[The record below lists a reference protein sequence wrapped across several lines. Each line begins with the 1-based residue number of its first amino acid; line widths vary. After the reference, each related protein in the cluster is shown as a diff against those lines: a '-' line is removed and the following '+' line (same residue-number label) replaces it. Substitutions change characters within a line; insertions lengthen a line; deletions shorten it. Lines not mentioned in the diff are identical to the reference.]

1 MELDLLP
8 KNLQDDHKVKEV
20 EAKIQDIK
28 ERKNNVYSAAVF
40 DEDLLIVQCG
50 RYIKHIILNESM
62 FDGDPDSK
70 NEFKDVKLNF
80 DKNFEIIK
88 IWDTSVPY

>member
-1 MELDLLP
+1 
-8 KNLQDDHKVKEV
+8 
-20 EAKIQDIK
+20 
-28 ERKNNVYSAAVF
+28 
-40 DEDLLIVQCG
+40 
-50 RYIKHIILNESM
+50 M

-88 IWDTSVPY
+88 IWDTSVPYQL